1 MNNPRLIRIE
11 AGYLT
16 GKRPRSAG
24 SNARLPEHGIEVREP
39 FVRLHFEDSSS
50 GFGFSRVTA
59 DQAEALLGKALD
71 SLISLENGTA
81 AYGGSINFPLW
92 DVLGQRTDKPIYQ
105 LLAGEHFDSAAPFTV
120 PCYDTSLYFDDL
132 HLQDDKAAVA
142 LIANEARA
150 GYDRGHRAFKLKVGR
165 GALHMPLFEGTRR
178 DIAIIRGVREAIGS
192 GLPLMIDANNG
203 YNINLVKWV
212 LAETADCDIYW
223 MEEPFHEDRI
233 LYEGLHEWLGE
244 QHLPVLIAD
253 GEGQAAPN
261 LMDWAQAGVVDVVQY
276 DLRDCGFDDW
286 LKKARQLDAWGVK
299 TAPHNYGS
307 AFGNYASSHVASAL
321 EHFTF
326 VEWDQI
332 DLNGLDS
339 SGYVINAGKVQV
351 PTAPGFGLR
360 LDETIFDKSVKFEGF
375 TVS

>member
-81 AYGGSINFPLW
+81 AYAGSINFPLW